1 MSEPAPGVAKILPR
15 GESEIYFTLFRG
27 GYQGGLQT
35 ENKLDKVNS
44 SLVIGIFCTW
54 YH

>member
-1 MSEPAPGVAKILPR
+1 MGSIGLNRVGLVKPDRGNKIRLQIQAGIR
-15 GESEIYFTLFRG
+15 
-27 GYQGGLQT
+27 GLQT